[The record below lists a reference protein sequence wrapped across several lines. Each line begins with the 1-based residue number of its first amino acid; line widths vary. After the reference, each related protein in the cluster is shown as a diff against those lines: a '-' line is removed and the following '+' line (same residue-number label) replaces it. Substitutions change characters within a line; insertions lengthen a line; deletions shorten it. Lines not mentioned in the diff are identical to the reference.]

1 MSVTRKAPTAAKKRD
16 KPRRQRLAEVLAE
29 REAEL
34 AEARRQNARLF
45 DEVQAK
51 THDLEEAL
59 QEALRQQTA
68 TSDILRVIASSPNDL
83 QPVLDNIVETACRLC
98 SAYDA
103 VVLLREGDQLRI
115 VAHHGPI
122 PITFASQ
129 QISRG
134 WASGRAVI
142 ERRTIHIDDI
152 AEHADEY
159 PVAAALA
166 SRGVAA
172 GSGKM
177 LWRAN
182 LVVPL
187 MREGE
192 AIGVIG
198 LRRTEPVPFSEGQI
212 ELLKTFSDQAVIA
225 IENARLFDEVQAK
238 TRDLTEALEHQ
249 TATSEVL
256 AAISRSP
263 TEVQPVLDA
272 IARSATELCGATSGG
287 VDRFDGE
294 LIHLASHYNWSPEAL
309 RAMGEIYPA
318 APSRGFASARSILTR
333 SVVHI
338 PDISKDPEYTATPV
352 IEVGFRSVLA
362 VPMLRDGQPIGAIAI
377 VRLEPRPFPDRQITL
392 LQTFAEQAVIAINN
406 VRLFDEVQAKTHDL
420 EESLQQQTATADV
433 LKVISRSAFDLQ
445 AVLHTLVESAAK
457 LCDADKA
464 TITREIN
471 GVYYRAESYG
481 FSEEFMGQIRNIPV
495 VPERGSISGR
505 AMLEG
510 KAIQVEDVEADPEY
524 WPVNF
529 AKPGELRTGLGIPM
543 MRNGA
548 PIGVLALMRTE
559 VRTFNDK
566 QIELVQTFAD
576 QAVIAIEN
584 ARLFDEVQ
592 AKTRD
597 LEESLQQQTATADVL
612 KVISRSAF
620 DLQAVFDA
628 LISSAVNLIG
638 AAHGT
643 IYVRDGET
651 FRIRAHF
658 GVSERFA
665 DYLVRNPPAPGMGSA
680 SGRVMLTGKVVVIP
694 DILEDKDYAHPA
706 NELNRTR
713 SMLAVP
719 LLRNDRVEGVLVIA
733 QTEPCAFSSRQI
745 ELVKTFADQAVIAIE
760 NVRLFDEVQAK
771 TRDLTEALQQQTATA
786 DVLKVISRSAFDLNA
801 VLTTLTASAR
811 SLSGAAAA
819 TVFLREGDILRMRA
833 ESGCR
838 PEFLEYVDANPHRL
852 GRQTVAGRV
861 VITGEAVHI
870 PDVLADSE
878 YDYGEAP
885 QIGNYRAIFGA
896 PLIRNGKAEG
906 AFTLMRPEPGA
917 FTDRQI
923 ELLKTFADQAMI
935 AIENA
940 RLFEEVQA
948 KTRDLQ
954 ESLEQQ
960 TASAEILR
968 VISSSPTDV

>member
-68 TSDILRVIASSPNDL
+68 TSDILKVIASSPNDL

-362 VPMLRDGQPIGAIAI
+362 VPMLRDGQPIGVYCACPARAAPFHRSTNHAPSNVRRTGRHRHQQCAAVRRGAGEDARPRGIASAADRDRRRAQGHQPLGIRSAGGAAHTGRVGGQTLRRRQGDDHPRDERRLLPRRI
-377 VRLEPRPFPDRQITL
+377 VRVFRRVHGSNPQYTRGAR
-392 LQTFAEQAVIAINN
+392 A
-406 VRLFDEVQAKTHDL
+406 RLDH
-420 EESLQQQTATADV
+420 
-433 LKVISRSAFDLQ
+433 
-445 AVLHTLVESAAK
+445 
-457 LCDADKA
+457 
-464 TITREIN
+464 
-471 GVYYRAESYG
+471 
-481 FSEEFMGQIRNIPV
+481 
-495 VPERGSISGR
+495 GR

-559 VRTFNDK
+559 VRTF
-566 QIELVQTFAD
+566 QRQAD
-576 QAVIAIEN
+576 
-584 ARLFDEVQ
+584 
-592 AKTRD
+592 
-597 LEESLQQQTATADVL
+597 
-612 KVISRSAF
+612 
-620 DLQAVFDA
+620 
-628 LISSAVNLIG
+628 
-638 AAHGT
+638 
-643 IYVRDGET
+643 
-651 FRIRAHF
+651 
-658 GVSERFA
+658 
-665 DYLVRNPPAPGMGSA
+665 
-680 SGRVMLTGKVVVIP
+680 
-694 DILEDKDYAHPA
+694 
-706 NELNRTR
+706 
-713 SMLAVP
+713 
-719 LLRNDRVEGVLVIA
+719 
-733 QTEPCAFSSRQI
+733 
-745 ELVKTFADQAVIAIE
+745 
-760 NVRLFDEVQAK
+760 
-771 TRDLTEALQQQTATA
+771 
-786 DVLKVISRSAFDLNA
+786 
-801 VLTTLTASAR
+801 
-811 SLSGAAAA
+811 
-819 TVFLREGDILRMRA
+819 
-833 ESGCR
+833 
-838 PEFLEYVDANPHRL
+838 
-852 GRQTVAGRV
+852 
-861 VITGEAVHI
+861 
-870 PDVLADSE
+870 
-878 YDYGEAP
+878 
-885 QIGNYRAIFGA
+885 
-896 PLIRNGKAEG
+896 
-906 AFTLMRPEPGA
+906 
-917 FTDRQI
+917 
-923 ELLKTFADQAMI
+923 
-935 AIENA
+935 
-940 RLFEEVQA
+940 
-948 KTRDLQ
+948 
-954 ESLEQQ
+954 
-960 TASAEILR
+960 
-968 VISSSPTDV
+968 